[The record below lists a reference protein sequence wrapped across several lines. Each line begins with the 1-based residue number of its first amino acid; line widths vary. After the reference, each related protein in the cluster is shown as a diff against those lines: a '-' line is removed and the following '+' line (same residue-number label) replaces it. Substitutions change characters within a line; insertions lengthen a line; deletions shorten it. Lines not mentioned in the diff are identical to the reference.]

1 MDVSHVSRTG
11 AIKSNA
17 GVQGLSCDGVC
28 RQDKPCTPGVISS
41 IAEFVCITFNCNHP
55 EHREVKPAGRQIARI
70 KHSCGRG
77 VTIHGLDFGIP
88 AEMTVFLFFLKHLA
102 N

>member
-1 MDVSHVSRTG
+1 MS
-11 AIKSNA
+11 
-17 GVQGLSCDGVC
+17 LMY
-28 RQDKPCTPGVISS
+28 
-41 IAEFVCITFNCNHP
+41 P

-88 AEMTVFLFFLKHLA
+88 AEMTGLLLFPSYLCLNYPVFLVSSFT
-102 N
+102 